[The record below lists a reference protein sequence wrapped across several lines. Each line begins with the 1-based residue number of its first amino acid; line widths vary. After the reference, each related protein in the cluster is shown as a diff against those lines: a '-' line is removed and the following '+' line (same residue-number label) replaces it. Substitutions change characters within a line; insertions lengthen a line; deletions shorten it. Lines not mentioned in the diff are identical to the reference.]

1 MVMRSIVLGAPIS
14 LVAACLQS
22 RLVLHPPVSR
32 SLQNVFCLEPPF
44 ACLGF
49 ARFMQAAVLSSVG
62 KVLARTDSFDIETH
76 EACDWVRLFKS
87 KKASPRQRYLENK
100 LDY

>member
-1 MVMRSIVLGAPIS
+1 
-14 LVAACLQS
+14 
-22 RLVLHPPVSR
+22 
-32 SLQNVFCLEPPF
+32 
-44 ACLGF
+44 
-49 ARFMQAAVLSSVG
+49 MQAAVLSSVG